1 MFKKLFLILVGF
13 ISFQSLASI
22 QAINIQVQEDEIY
35 HSISKD
41 RSDETII
48 LDKGSFHKYNIIT
61 ASNIDKENKKVSLS
75 QYLMIEKT
83 SYPFKKMKYIYL
95 SDNKKHHLF
104 KIDLKDVFKR
114 GSFIEDEE
122 HYYFLYNNVEGLD
135 YYVKNYTIDHSFTYR
150 LTKTNLYFVKYRD
163 LNYGYNNFFGNFN
176 GQYFDSDNYYFS
188 DIPFVLSN
196 ETLIG
201 SEDSKDTLNVKRVND
216 KTFEI
221 SRKKNIDKNIK
232 TFFVV
237 EHKERIKEIKSEK
250 PQGLKF

>member
-1 MFKKLFLILVGF
+1 MFKNLFLIL
-13 ISFQSLASI
+13 ITTLSFQSIASI

-35 HSISKD
+35 HSISKE
-41 RSDETII
+41 RNDETIT

-61 ASNIDKENKKVSLS
+61 SSKIDKENKKASLS
-75 QYLMIEKT
+75 QYLMIEKEI
-83 SYPFKKMKYIYL
+83 YPFKKMKYIYL
-95 SDNKKHHLF
+95 SDNRKHHFF
-104 KIDLKDVFKR
+104 KIDLKDIFKR
-114 GSFIEDEE
+114 DSFIEDEK
-122 HYYFLYNNVEGLD
+122 HYYFLYNHIEGLD

-201 SEDSKDTLNVKRVND
+201 SEDSQDTLNVKIVND
-216 KTFEI
+216 KKFEV

-232 TFFVV
+232 TFFIV
-237 EHKERIKEIKSEK
+237 ERKEMIKEIKSEK
-250 PQGLKF
+250 TQNLNF